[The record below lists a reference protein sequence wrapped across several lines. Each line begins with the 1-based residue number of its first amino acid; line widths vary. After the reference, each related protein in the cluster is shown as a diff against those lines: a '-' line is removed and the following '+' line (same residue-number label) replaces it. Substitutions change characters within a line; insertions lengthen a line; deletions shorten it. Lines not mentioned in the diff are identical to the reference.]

1 MPNSI
6 LWIGLVVLWVF
17 VLFPMLTTR
26 HPRIRQHT
34 DAALATRVLHRG
46 GDAQRRTRKGPATGH
61 DTDPDYVPVRR
72 KHHHSD
78 DPEDR
83 MTRSDDSST
92 AESDEKDF
100 DTARAGATGEAS
112 APPPESPG
120 SDSDSVVD
128 AEIDAELTAETAD
141 SDAELGAE
149 SDNEDRADREARA
162 DHEDREENAD
172 REEPAKTT
180 ENRDEDAESIVLEE
194 DSHESGS
201 GRRRGRAEARQRA
214 RVPALR
220 EPEPEDEYDDESGA
234 EDSDFVPTRRGRG
247 GYDPEADAIARAAR
261 YTFRQRAVLGLI
273 LSTLIFAA
281 AGLAMSATLWWLCAL
296 SGTVLVAYLAYLRRQ
311 TQLESDIRR
320 RRLARLSRPRTSTE
334 DEEPSRATETP
345 APDREATRTQLRRAV
360 LVEPDDEDPAFEHLE
375 LFDAATA
382 RATRQRATGARERRA
397 VGE

>member
-46 GDAQRRTRKGPATGH
+46 DAKPRTRKGPAAGH

-100 DTARAGATGEAS
+100 DTARARTTGEAS
-112 APPPESPG
+112 APPPENPS
-120 SDSDSVVD
+120 SAADS
-128 AEIDAELTAETAD
+128 ATEIEAGDEFEAETAE
-141 SDAELGAE
+141 SDAELGAD
-149 SDNEDRADREARA
+149 SDNDDRADREARA
-162 DHEDREENAD
+162 ESEDREEDAD
-172 REEPAKTT
+172 REARAED
-180 ENRDEDAESIVLEE
+180 RDDDADSVVLEE
-194 DSHESGS
+194 DSAESGT
-201 GRRRGRAEARQRA
+201 GRRRVRPESPQRA

-220 EPEPEDEYDDESGA
+220 EPEPEDDLGYESDEDDG
-234 EDSDFVPTRRGRG
+234 DFVPSRRGRG

-261 YTFRQRAVLGLI
+261 YTFRQRAVLGLV

-281 AGLAMSATLWWLCAL
+281 AGFAMSATLWWLCAL

-311 TQLESDIRR
+311 VRLESDIRR
-320 RRLARLSRPRTSTE
+320 RRLARLSRPRVSSE
-334 DEEPSRATETP
+334 DEEPSRAAAAP
-345 APDREATRTQLRRAV
+345 APDREETRNQLRRAV

-382 RATRQRATGARERRA
+382 RATRQRATAARERRA